1 MKVALILPCYNEGK
15 NLNRIAKEFLELEY
29 LIKNI
34 NFELVIVNNGSTD
47 NSSDILKSEE
57 FLERSIKLINITH
70 NIGYGHG
77 IKEGIKNTKADIYA
91 WAHGDLQTPLG
102 DIISCLIFSV
112 EKKYQIVA
120 GKRLTK
126 T

>member
-47 NSSDILKSEE
+47 NSSDILKSKD
-57 FLERSIKLINITH
+57 FLNSSIKLINLTD

-77 IKEGIKNTKADIYA
+77 IKEGIKNIKADLYA
-91 WAHGDLQTPLG
+91 WAHGDLQTPLK
-102 DIISCLIFSV
+102 DIISCLIFSL
-112 EKKYQIVA
+112 EKK
-120 GKRLTK
+120 
-126 T
+126 

>member
-1 MKVALILPCYNEGK
+1 MKITLILPCYNEGK
-15 NLNRIAKEFLELEY
+15 NLNKIAKDFSELKH

-57 FLERSIKLINITH
+57 FLERSSKLINITH

-77 IKEGIKNTKADIYA
+77 IKKALRILKLIST
-91 WAHGDLQTPLG
+91 HGLMA
-102 DIISCLIFSV
+102 IC
-112 EKKYQIVA
+112 
-120 GKRLTK
+120 KRH
-126 T
+126 